1 MTDSDNTSQGIAH
14 TVNQAGEWPA
24 SSPGGAGADAGLPC
38 PYSDNCTG
46 KEERYRPPSRASL
59 TPNQKHTRHK
69 MILAAEWMVR
79 KHGLE
84 RVGLL
89 TLSFGVPGSG
99 KGSYETWALRQ
110 QAKEWDFVQKRW
122 HSFCTHVVAK
132 RYQDW
137 VCVFEM
143 HRDRVWHLH
152 VVVATKEDIRT
163 GTNVVTLSNYKLPYW
178 LRRGK
183 HLRNEALAAEWRA
196 LRETACKYRFGRV
209 ELLPI
214 KKSGQAV
221 GLYLGDYLVK
231 TYDAT
236 REGKRCR
243 LVRFSKGINRAV
255 GGKFSIHNLGSLIH
269 RTRLKIAAGLLHFR
283 EYGDFADY
291 FGPRWNYYLK
301 DSIAWIPMPF
311 RFLKGAFESGVAGKL
326 LRLYAADP
334 EAFLDDREKAR
345 LADVSRELWRR
356 FDESLGESPAP
367 HCERSDNDC
376 GDDADRMDDL
386 LADPNMPF

>member
-1 MTDSDNTSQGIAH
+1 MMLAT
-14 TVNQAGEWPA
+14 EW
-24 SSPGGAGADAGLPC
+24 LL
-38 PYSDNCTG
+38 
-46 KEERYRPPSRASL
+46 K
-59 TPNQKHTRHK
+59 
-69 MILAAEWMVR
+69 

-89 TLSFGVPGSG
+89 TLSFGVLGSG

-132 RYQDW
+132 RYPDW

-152 VVVATKEDIRT
+152 VVVATREDIRT
-163 GTNVVTLSNYKLPYW
+163 GTDIKTLSNYKLPFR

-196 LRETACKYRFGRV
+196 LRETACNYRFGRV
-209 ELLPI
+209 ELLPV

-231 TYDAT
+231 TYNAT
-236 REGKRCR
+236 QDGKRCR
-243 LVRFSKGINRAV
+243 LVRFSKGINRAISP
-255 GGKFSIHNLGSLIH
+255 KFSIHNLGNLIH
-269 RTRLKIAAGLLHFR
+269 RTRLKIAAGLLNFR
-283 EYGDFADY
+283 EYGDFAEY

-301 DSIAWIPMPF
+301 DAIAWIPMPF
-311 RFLKGAFESGVAGKL
+311 RFLKGAFETGIAGKL
-326 LRLYAADP
+326 LALYAANP
-334 EAFLDDREKAR
+334 EAFLDDREREK
-345 LADVSRELWRR
+345 LGDVSRALWRR
-356 FDESLGESPAP
+356 FNETLGESSGSN
-367 HCERSDNDC
+367 CERSDNDC
-376 GDDADRMDDL
+376 GDCRDSAADLPEDELTDS
-386 LADPNMPF
+386 NEPF